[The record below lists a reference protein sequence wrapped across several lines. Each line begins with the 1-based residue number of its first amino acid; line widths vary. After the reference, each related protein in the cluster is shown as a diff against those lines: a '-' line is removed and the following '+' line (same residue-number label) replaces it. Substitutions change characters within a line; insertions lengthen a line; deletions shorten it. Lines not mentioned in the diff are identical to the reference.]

1 MACLTP
7 VALEEYLFNEP
18 PSGASA
24 SANALR
30 VSVRVASP
38 IGEGEDAKDTKEEE
52 KEDR

>member
-1 MACLTP
+1 M
-7 VALEEYLFNEP
+7 

-38 IGEGEDAKDTKEEE
+38 IGEGAKDTKEEE
-52 KEDR
+52 KEDI